1 MPLYYYEA
9 RSKRGEKSSGML
21 KAKDEKD
28 LAWQLKNDGLIPTRI
43 EGRSEGKEKGSG
55 FKLPFLNRVSVVDKL
70 MFTRHLG
77 VMIKGGVALPEAI
90 QILSRQA
97 SSAYFKKILEGVAD
111 NLKRGVSLHE
121 AISAYPKVF
130 SGVYVSMVEVGEVL
144 GNLEEVLNLLAIQLK
159 KEHDLKSKVVGA
171 MMYPAVILS
180 ATIGI
185 GILMMVVVIPRIAK
199 IFSELNVELPA
210 ITRFVIGFS
219 TFIRDHTF
227 LVIVMVASL
236 IGSFK
241 LFSRS
246 VIGKKIIHFL
256 LIRVPFIKEI
266 VIKINSARF
275 CRSLASL
282 LGGGV
287 PIVKSL
293 EIVSATATNIYYR
306 QAIKD
311 AATEVQKGMALNGV
325 LEKNSQIFPI
335 LLVQMV
341 RVGEETGMSSQILKQ
356 LAEFYEDEVDT
367 LTKGISSIIEPVLMI
382 VIGAAVGFFAVSMLQ
397 PMYSI
402 VDTIG

>member
-1 MPLYYYEA
+1 MPFFYYEA
-9 RSKRGEKSSGML
+9 RNRRGDKTSGML

-28 LAWQLKNDGLIPTRI
+28 LAWQLKNDGFIPTKI
-43 EGRSEGKEKGSG
+43 ESRKEGNEKSSG
-55 FKLPFLNRVSVVDKL
+55 INIPFLKRVSVVDKL
-70 MFTRHLG
+70 MFTRHLA

-97 SSAYFKKILEGVAD
+97 SSAYFKESLEGVSES
-111 NLKRGVSLHE
+111 LKRGVSLHE
-121 AISAYPKVF
+121 AISAYPKIF

-144 GNLEEVLNLLAIQLK
+144 GSLEEVLNLLAIQLK
-159 KEHDLKSKVVGA
+159 KEHDLKSKVLGA
-171 MMYPAVILS
+171 MMYPAVILA

-210 ITRFVIGFS
+210 TTRFVIGLS
-219 TFIRDHTF
+219 GFIRDHTF
-227 LVIVMVASL
+227 LVIVMIVSL
-236 IGSFK
+236 IVSFK
-241 LFSRS
+241 LFSKS
-246 VIGKKIIHFL
+246 VPGKKVFHFL
-256 LIRVPFIKEI
+256 FIRTPFIKDI

-293 EIVSATATNIYYR
+293 EIVASTATNVYYR
-306 QAIKD
+306 QAISD
-311 AATEVQKGMALNGV
+311 AAQEVQKGMALNGV
-325 LEKNSQIFPI
+325 LEKNSQIFPL
-335 LLVQMV
+335 LLVQMI

-367 LTKGISSIIEPVLMI
+367 LTKGISTIVEPVLMI
-382 VIGAAVGFFAVSMLQ
+382 IIGAAVGFFAVSMLQ